1 MKASGTL
8 SLCCAVLCR
17 AVLCCV
23 GLCQAVPSHP
33 NEANVSEHAA
43 ITGQDR
49 EMRCYTSSSIS
60 PIFDTEPRANGLAF
74 HTPAQPHCFDAVAG
88 F

>member
-8 SLCCAVLCR
+8 LLCCAVLCH
-17 AVLCCV
+17 AVLCW
-23 GLCQAVPSHP
+23 AVPSHP
-33 NEANVSEHAA
+33 NEADVSEHAA

-60 PIFDTEPRANGLAF
+60 PIFDTEPRANGLAS
-74 HTPAQPHCFDAVAG
+74 HTPAQPHCFDPVAG